1 VFNATFCV
9 IMVLGV
15 ILVAK
20 PTFIFGS
27 TPSLES
33 NVTTDNIT
41 DSSYYNGTVID
52 QNIETNK

>member
-1 VFNATFCV
+1 
-9 IMVLGV
+9 MVLGV

-33 NVTTDNIT
+33 NITIDNIT
-41 DSSYYNGTVID
+41 DSSYYNGTVTD

>member
-1 VFNATFCV
+1 
-9 IMVLGV
+9 MVLGV

-33 NVTTDNIT
+33 NSTDNATDNVFDSYLYNDTIT
-41 DSSYYNGTVID
+41 D
-52 QNIETNK
+52 QNIETDNR